1 MRRALLL
8 AFAAAAPLLA
18 PRPARAWDD
27 VGHMTVA
34 RIAWENMTPRARAA
48 AVAILRGAPS
58 STGIPQLV
66 NDPMWA
72 GSDPDRSLFVRTAT
86 WADIIRGR
94 EAVGHQFHQPSWHY
108 VNFFWEQPTPGGP
121 GRDLNR
127 PRLGLAIDSL
137 QAFSNELAGTTD
149 PTRKA
154 VLLAWILHL
163 TGDVHQPLHASAR
176 VSAASPE
183 GDKGGNDFKL
193 DGNHNLHSFWDGAI
207 TRVDAQWKPGERTY
221 PDLIDGI
228 AAGIM
233 RRQPRSAFASRIEPG
248 QVESWAHESF
258 VTAKTRL
265 YPASLHQ
272 GQPVPP
278 GYVAMAKQIAEP
290 AVALAGYRLA
300 DLLNR
305 ALGS

>member
-1 MRRALLL
+1 M
-8 AFAAAAPLLA
+8 LA
-18 PRPARAWDD
+18 PRQARAWDD
-27 VGHMTVA
+27 IGHMTVA

-48 AVAILRGAPS
+48 AVAILRGAPA

-72 GSDPDRSLFVRTAT
+72 GADAGRALFVRAAS
-86 WADIIRGR
+86 WPDYIRGR
-94 EAVGHQFHQPSWHY
+94 EVAGHQFHQPSWHY
-108 VNFFWEQPTPGGP
+108 VNFFWEQPAPGAP

-137 QAFSNELAGTTD
+137 QAFGGELAGTTD
-149 PTRKA
+149 PTRRA

-193 DGNHNLHSFWDGAI
+193 DDDHNLHSYWDGAI
-207 TRVDAQWKPGERTY
+207 TRLDGQWQPGEHTVS
-221 PDLIDGI
+221 DLVGGI

-233 RRQPRSAFASRIEPG
+233 RRYPRSRFVARMEPG
-248 QVESWAHESF
+248 RVESWAHESF

-272 GQPVPP
+272 GQAPP
-278 GYVAMAKQIAEP
+278 ASYVAMTKAVAEP